1 MTVLLKSIALKRNWH
16 SAFGSDSVA
25 MKSSQPPSSS
35 TKLNLDQNGSDVD
48 DLWGDD
54 SEFELGREWQRRHN
68 ELHTIGYHEGLSKG
82 QEAAAQEG
90 FTVGFKESV
99 SIGYKWG
106 LVKGISSALA
116 SLPDGLKEKLV
127 ESLEARDK
135 LQTLYTSVSSVSSAH
150 ALGLY
155 RDEILP
161 YQSKAYSEPAEGD
174 SSSETSLDHIS
185 RSNRLGS
192 YSEELEFLLRS
203 SAIQVHSAVE

>member
-1 MTVLLKSIALKRNWH
+1 
-16 SAFGSDSVA
+16 
-25 MKSSQPPSSS
+25 MKSSQSPSSS
-35 TKLNLDQNGSDVD
+35 TKLNLGQNGSDVD
-48 DLWGDD
+48 DLWGVD

-99 SIGYKWG
+99 SVGYKWG

-116 SLPDGLKEKLV
+116 GLPDGLKEKLV

-135 LQTLYTSVSSVSSAH
+135 LQMLYTSSSAP

-161 YQSKAYSEPAEGD
+161 YQSKAYSEPAEGGD
-174 SSSETSLDHIS
+174 SSSETSLDHIT
-185 RSNRLGS
+185 RCNRLGS
-192 YSEELEFLLRS
+192 YSEELEFLLQS